1 MYVSYIERA
10 NYDINIGNI
19 KELLWIIMMDWMS
32 FTAPVFAL
40 LFVASVASGLL
51 QTRFMF
57 SLKAVGFKFEKLN
70 PVKGISNLLSK
81 KSGIEVLKSVLKLL
95 ILVNLS
101 YSIIMKEI
109 PHLIRLTHTSVI
121 DSIYYT
127 GTVIFWLVIKVCIAF
142 AVIAGLDMLFQKWQ
156 HKKDLMMTKQ
166 EVKEESKEREG
177 NPLIK
182 SRIRSLQ
189 RSMAQRRM
197 MEDVKNSDIVVT
209 NPTHYAVAI
218 QYDITKMPAPKVV
231 ARGAGF
237 IAQKIKETAREH
249 NIFIVENK
257 VLARSLF
264 HSVKIGAFI
273 PEHFYVI
280 VAELLAEVYKKK
292 KGFFNDR

>member
-127 GTVIFWLVIKVCIAF
+127 GTVIFWVI
-142 AVIAGLDMLFQKWQ
+142 
-156 HKKDLMMTKQ
+156 
-166 EVKEESKEREG
+166 
-177 NPLIK
+177 
-182 SRIRSLQ
+182 RI
-189 RSMAQRRM
+189 
-197 MEDVKNSDIVVT
+197 
-209 NPTHYAVAI
+209 
-218 QYDITKMPAPKVV
+218 
-231 ARGAGF
+231 
-237 IAQKIKETAREH
+237 
-249 NIFIVENK
+249 
-257 VLARSLF
+257 
-264 HSVKIGAFI
+264 
-273 PEHFYVI
+273 
-280 VAELLAEVYKKK
+280 
-292 KGFFNDR
+292 DR